1 MKDGE
6 GLQSLIQQKGQVRTG
21 LERGH
26 RMSSKRS
33 ISGCIKGSYL
43 DGP

>member
-6 GLQSLIQQKGQVRTG
+6 GRRSLMQQKGQVRTG

-26 RMSSKRS
+26 RLSSKRS
-33 ISGCIKGSYL
+33 INSCIKVSFL
-43 DGP
+43 EIS